1 MNKEQRTRNKEQGTN
16 MARVTITTLNGMD
29 IMLHGK
35 IGDVIYKVHNGKQIV
50 TAKPRQRST
59 PLSEKEI
66 EIRRQFAVLSE
77 AISLLTPEQWDYLRK
92 EWQAAGR
99 KFRGKTYSTL
109 RGYTFA
115 RLHHEWM

>member
-1 MNKEQRTRNKEQGTN
+1 
-16 MARVTITTLNGMD
+16 MARVRISILNGMD
-29 IMLHGK
+29 VMLHGK

>member
-1 MNKEQRTRNKEQGTN
+1 

-50 TAKPRQRST
+50 TVKPRQRST

-115 RLHHEWM
+115 RLHYEWM

>member
-1 MNKEQRTRNKEQGTN
+1 

-35 IGDVIYKVHNGKQIV
+35 IGNNVFQVRNGKQIV
-50 TAKPRQRST
+50 ITKPRQRST
-59 PLSEKEI
+59 PISDKEI
-66 EIRRQFAVLSE
+66 EIRRQFAVLSK

>member
-1 MNKEQRTRNKEQGTN
+1 

-50 TAKPRQRST
+50 TTKPRQRST
-59 PLSEKEI
+59 PVSEKEI
-66 EIRRQFAVLSE
+66 ERRRQFAVLIK